1 MRRAEHEVKER
12 KEILNIMDRCD
23 SLHLALMDGDYP
35 YVIPMNFGY
44 VDDGEKLVIYFHGAP
59 EGKKLDLIAKDPHA
73 AFSMSCAHDLVPGKF
88 PCATTFKYE
97 SVCGR
102 GLIHMVEGEEKMQA
116 LSIIMAQYDKEKTHT
131 FQEKHARAV
140 AIFRMDVEGF
150 TGKSR
155 QTK

>member
-1 MRRAEHEVKER
+1 
-12 KEILNIMDRCD
+12 
-23 SLHLALMDGDYP
+23 
-35 YVIPMNFGY
+35 MNFGY

-102 GLIHMVEGEEKMQA
+102 GIIHMVEGEEKMQA

-131 FQEKHARAV
+131 FQEKHAHAV
-140 AIFRMDVEGF
+140 AIFRMDVESF

-155 QTK
+155 QMK